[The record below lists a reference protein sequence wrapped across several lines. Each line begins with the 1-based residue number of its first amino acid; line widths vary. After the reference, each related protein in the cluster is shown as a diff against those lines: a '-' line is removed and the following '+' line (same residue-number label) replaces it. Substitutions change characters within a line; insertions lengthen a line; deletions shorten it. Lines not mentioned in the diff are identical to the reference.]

1 MLEIGRGF
9 GGKRDLKQNMKI
21 CCLSNKTELNKDVE
35 RLLHLSPG
43 DDDYVED
50 VWKSLN
56 LSCSQYLNLSY
67 AHYVSI
73 LFSPRRFIHPPL
85 VPFSHQDLNTTKDIV
100 GKGFEDLNPDL
111 GVLLVQTLALNIFS
125 TWSKFVLDL
134 DLRSQL
140 VVLLHDVVH
149 VVLCN
154 IGSLV
159 RLLCSDSFVQH
170 FFEAG
175 FAEKIF

>member
-9 GGKRDLKQNMKI
+9 GGKRGLKQNMKI

-35 RLLHLSPG
+35 RLLRLSPG

-56 LSCSQYLNLSY
+56 LSCLKYLNLSY

-100 GKGFEDLNPDL
+100 GKGFEDLHPDL
-111 GVLLVQTLALNIFS
+111 GVLLVQTLTLNIFQLGQSLFS
-125 TWSKFVLDL
+125 TSIFALNWSFSSMMLYMSYSATSALSSGSCV
-134 DLRSQL
+134 QI
-140 VVLLHDVVH
+140 
-149 VVLCN
+149 VLCN
-154 IGSLV
+154 T
-159 RLLCSDSFVQH
+159 F
-170 FFEAG
+170 
-175 FAEKIF
+175 